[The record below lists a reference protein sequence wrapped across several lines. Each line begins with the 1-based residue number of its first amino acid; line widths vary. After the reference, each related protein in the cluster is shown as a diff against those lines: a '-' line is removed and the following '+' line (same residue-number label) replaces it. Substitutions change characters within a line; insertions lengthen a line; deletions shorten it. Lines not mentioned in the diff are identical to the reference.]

1 MKYARTVEA
10 RFLDRPNRFI
20 AHVELEGKTE
30 TVHVKNTG
38 RCKELLI
45 PGCIV
50 ILSVADNPERKT
62 KYDLV
67 AVYKEGMGLV
77 NMDSQA
83 PNVVVSEYLSASSD
97 ITYLKPEYKFG
108 ESRIDFYFEKGE
120 TKCLMEVKGVTLE
133 KEGVAY
139 FPDAPT
145 QRGVKHIYELMKAKA
160 QGYEAYLAFVVQM
173 EGVQQVLPNQEAH
186 PEFAQAYQEAVAE
199 GVRVVTFVCGVRE
212 DCLWIDEGFLLVP
225 GEGGVR
231 IP

>member
-45 PGCIV
+45 PGCTV

-67 AVYKEGMGLV
+67 AVYKEGLGLV

-83 PNVVVSEYLSASSD
+83 PNVVVGEYLSVSSD

-173 EGVQQVLPNQEAH
+173 EGIQQVLPNHKTH
-186 PEFAQAYQEAVAE
+186 PEFAQAYQEAVVN
-199 GVRVVTFVCGVRE
+199 GVQVVTFVCGVRE
-212 DCLWIDEGFLLVP
+212 DCLWIDEGFLPVP
-225 GEGGVR
+225 GEGGIR